1 MFLSL
6 SFIIGLLFEI
16 LKRLKKIEQRMEKE
30 DETQK
35 PKEENS
41 R

>member
-1 MFLSL
+1 MGPATEIVVFLSL

-30 DETQK
+30 DEK
-35 PKEENS
+35 
-41 R
+41 